1 MSPTFLGV
9 KLKPL
14 VLNVCCSARLL
25 GHGTA
30 QETRKTKKGGVVH
43 LTLSRGH
50 CIAFWPSVPPL
61 QVAPSFACSV
71 ASLSRSPGHQLPG
84 CRSLHCG
91 NLTDYLLGKGRP
103 STCSTG
109 HAEFQSTSSPSPHR
123 ATGDWVL
130 PAKLMENVVI
140 CMTWA
145 PCLLSRRAPKAH
157 PHTVI
162 SCGLGAHKG
171 FLLYCSYLLGLL
183 AMIKCS
189 ICSYQCDN

>member
-1 MSPTFLGV
+1 MLLSGLSRVHCQDLLCLSNSLAHSPCSYCPAKSGQQCFLAAVSG
-9 KLKPL
+9 
-14 VLNVCCSARLL
+14 
-25 GHGTA
+25 
-30 QETRKTKKGGVVH
+30 KKGGVVH

-130 PAKLMENVVI
+130 PAKSEEKSGVFL
-140 CMTWA
+140 TWA
-145 PCLLSRRAPKAH
+145 TRWVR
-157 PHTVI
+157 
-162 SCGLGAHKG
+162 
-171 FLLYCSYLLGLL
+171 
-183 AMIKCS
+183 
-189 ICSYQCDN
+189 